1 LPANHP
7 VAFFFAKQLRTLP
20 NNTMDELNQDGVS
33 PAPVA
38 DDAAEEVVEAAPV
51 EAAPVEDAP
60 AVDGEATPAD

>member
-1 LPANHP
+1 
-7 VAFFFAKQLRTLP
+7 
-20 NNTMDELNQDGVS
+20 MDELNQDGVS